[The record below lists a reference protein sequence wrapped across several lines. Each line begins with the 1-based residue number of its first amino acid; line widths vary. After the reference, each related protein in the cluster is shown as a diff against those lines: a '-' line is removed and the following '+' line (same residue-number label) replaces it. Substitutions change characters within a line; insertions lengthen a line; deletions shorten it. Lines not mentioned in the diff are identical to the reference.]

1 MKPSKTIIIA
11 ALACVACV
19 VVACKQEAPPAPAA
33 PATPAPPVQ
42 QQAAQQP
49 EQPQEPE
56 APKIVYAS
64 AEPAHGGTTQKMGD
78 WMVELAT
85 GAEGKVDFYV
95 QRYEG
100 AEPSFDKVKM
110 EVIATPD
117 EADQDAEGEEEEEE
131 EEEEEDAD
139 RSVVFYPED
148 GKLQGTVAGI
158 TEEIYDFDVKIYEMA
173 TDEVSQG
180 TFEDVEVEPLE
191 TDLEAKHGGIVHVID
206 ETKMEVVQEG
216 DKLLVYL
223 RDMADEVLSPEDA
236 NVEEVVI
243 EDEDGEE
250 QSVEIEPVK
259 DHFEGEIE
267 SEGDAEEEAEEGAE
281 EEAEEESPIKIV
293 NLMLSVGEKK
303 YENMIV
309 PKVGMLFRDE
319 DGKRKI
325 PTPPM
330 TQAEA
335 EKGKA
340 GKEMKGTIGAMKVG
354 AAPAGAVK
362 KAGKKKSKGP
372 VTKAKKAGA
381 AKKAGKKKSKG
392 PVTKAKKAR

>member
-11 ALACVACV
+11 ALACV

-33 PATPAPPVQ
+33 PAAPAPPVQ

-117 EADQDAEGEEEEEE
+117 EADQDAEGEEEEE
-131 EEEEEDAD
+131 DAD

-191 TDLEAKHGGIVHVID
+191 TDLEAKHGGVVHVID

-216 DKLLVYL
+216 EKLLVYL

-236 NVEEVVI
+236 NVEEVVV

-362 KAGKKKSKGP
+362 KAGKKKSKGSKGP

-381 AKKAGKKKSKG
+381 AKKSGKKKSKG